1 MRTLSRLSVTIG
13 IMGGLAASTA
23 SADEMLA
30 ATLHQLTK
38 DHAAA
43 YDREDVEATLRLVH
57 TRSPEYEATRSVLEA
72 QFSAQDLE
80 TEVVSFQYI
89 GHDDEFAYARVRLKT
104 SDTTADFADNTV
116 DSVTLYHR
124 EDGTWKVWSDFI
136 LGIDVIEDD

>member
-1 MRTLSRLSVTIG
+1 MRTLSVLSVTILTLW
-13 IMGGLAASTA
+13 GLAASTA
-23 SADEMLA
+23 SADEVLA

-43 YDREDVEATLRLVH
+43 YDREDADATLRLVH
-57 TRSPEYEATRSVLEA
+57 TRSPEYEATRTVLES
-72 QFSAQDLE
+72 QFRAHDLK

-89 GHDDEFAYARVRLKT
+89 GHDDEFAYARVKLRT
-104 SDTTADFADNTV
+104 HDSTADFADNTV

-136 LGIDVIEDD
+136 LGIDVNEDD